1 MSMINSKLRSSV
13 LVKMKKGSMRPT
25 DGLEEVGNDHEPE
38 SLSNFV
44 M

>member
-1 MSMINSKLRSSV
+1 MNIKLKNSV
-13 LVKMKKGSMRPT
+13 LVSDKEGLNEPT

-38 SLSNFV
+38 SPSNFV